1 MYVRTAMSVRS
12 CRVRCMVPCRRA
24 VPVRVVTPAS
34 RRRVFRVRGGN
45 RRCVSTRTACGHGNS
60 HGAWPHAPPGM
71 PAPNGSNRVL
81 TCTKQRSSGP
91 SPRSLRPGATV
102 DDGYVATTRR
112 AGRAR
117 SRRAAVPSL
126 ACRSSLDTGEPVYDR
141 RTARTR
147 ASAPGSGRA
156 SDARR
161 SRSGSRGTHD
171 SPWRVAREA

>member
-1 MYVRTAMSVRS
+1 MYVRTAMSVRY

-24 VPVRVVTPAS
+24 APVRVVTPAS

-81 TCTKQRSSGP
+81 TFTKQRSSGP

-126 ACRSSLDTGEPVYDR
+126 ACRSTRASRCTRPPDSADR
-141 RTARTR
+141 R